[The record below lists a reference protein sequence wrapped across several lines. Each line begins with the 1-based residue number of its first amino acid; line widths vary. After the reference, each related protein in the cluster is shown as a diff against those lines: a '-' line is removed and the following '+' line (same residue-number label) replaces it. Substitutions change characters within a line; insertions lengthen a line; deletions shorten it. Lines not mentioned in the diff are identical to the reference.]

1 MLGEKRDMY
10 HSKNYYI
17 TPEEYEI
24 AQSNGISE
32 RTLNTRVR
40 QLGWDKER
48 AITTPVQQK
57 KDRSKWKAI
66 AESNGIS
73 IKTFLSRVNSHGWD
87 EKKAATQPM
96 SNGSKRNRKYS
107 KEIDEVLIK
116 NGISKNTFYTRIKRG
131 WTIERAST
139 EKVYTEEEKLRKMW
153 NSKRIKEK

>member
-32 RTLNTRVR
+32 RTLKSRVR

-48 AITTPVQQK
+48 AITTPIQK
-57 KDRSKWKAI
+57 RKNYDKWKAI
-66 AESNGIS
+66 AESNGICM
-73 IKTFLSRVNSHGWD
+73 KTFLTRVNVLGWS
-87 EKKAATQPM
+87 EEIAATQ
-96 SNGSKRNRKYS
+96 SLLNISVRNRKYS
-107 KEIDEVLIK
+107 KEIDEVLRK
-116 NGISKNTFYTRIKRG
+116 NGITKNTFYSRIRRG

>member
-1 MLGEKRDMY
+1 MY